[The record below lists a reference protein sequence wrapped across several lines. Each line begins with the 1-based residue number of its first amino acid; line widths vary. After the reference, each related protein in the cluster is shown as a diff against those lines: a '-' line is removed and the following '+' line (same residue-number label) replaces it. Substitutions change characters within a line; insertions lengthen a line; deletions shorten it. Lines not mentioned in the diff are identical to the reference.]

1 MNFGW
6 HHLAQLLTRAIGKI
20 ARNALWQGGRL
31 FAAVLFGTVGL
42 GFVIY
47 AAFASLRLA
56 VRPELA
62 ALVTGAVLLGI
73 AAVLVRSFGW
83 SGLSKQTNP
92 PAAAPAPAADPA
104 PNPGGD
110 AATLAVFTLAF
121 VLGRQFADRQKE

>member
-1 MNFGW
+1 MNFGA
-6 HHLAQLLTRAIGKI
+6 HHPAQLLTRAIGKI

-31 FAAVLFGTVGL
+31 LAAVLSGTAGL

-56 VRPELA
+56 VGPELA

-73 AAVLVRSFGW
+73 AAVLARSFGW
-83 SGLSKQTNP
+83 PGVSQQTKP
-92 PAAAPAPAADPA
+92 PAATPAPAAGPA

-121 VLGRQFADRQKE
+121 VLGRQLADRQKD